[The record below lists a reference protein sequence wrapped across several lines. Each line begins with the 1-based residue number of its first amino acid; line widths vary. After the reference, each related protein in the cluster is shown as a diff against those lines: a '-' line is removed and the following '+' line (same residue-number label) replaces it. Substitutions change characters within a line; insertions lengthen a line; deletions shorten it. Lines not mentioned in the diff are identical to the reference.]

1 MDKTT
6 PATSKP
12 PSAAAVSITS
22 PAKVNL
28 ILRILDRRPDGYHN
42 LWSLMQT
49 VALHDHLTLAL
60 DSRPGIRLSC
70 THPAVPLGP
79 ANLIHRA
86 AEAVFSK
93 AGRSVGATIHLT
105 KRIPM
110 GAGLGGGSSNAAAT
124 VVGLNHLL
132 QLGWS
137 AQEMADLTHTLG
149 SDVPFFY
156 WAPTGKVS
164 GRGERVQSIEITG
177 RRVILLVNPGFGVE
191 TAWAYRALAAGRTQA
206 PELPETV
213 ERLERAS
220 TVTWESLMPLMGN
233 DFEAVVFP
241 KHPVLAAIK
250 ARLLEAGAESA
261 FLSGTGA
268 TVFGVFTNQEAA
280 GLAQREFAD
289 QPTWLTVVV
298 PLETAP
304 LEATLTAIS
313 PEGPASIDSPS
324 VNSLK

>member
-1 MDKTT
+1 MDRTT

-12 PSAAAVSITS
+12 PSADAVSIVS

-49 VALHDHLTLAL
+49 VALHDHLTVAL
-60 DSRPGIRLSC
+60 DPRPGIHLSC
-70 THPAVPLGP
+70 DHPAVPLGP
-79 ANLIHRA
+79 ANLIYRA
-86 AEAVFSK
+86 AESVLSK
-93 AGRSVGATIHLT
+93 AGRPTGVTIHLT

-124 VVGLNHLL
+124 VVALNRLL
-132 QLGWS
+132 QLGWYP
-137 AQEMADLTHTLG
+137 QEMASLSQHLG

-164 GRGERVQSIEITG
+164 GRGERVQPLEITG

-191 TAWAYRALAAGRTQA
+191 TAWAYRTLAAGRTQA
-206 PELPETV
+206 PALPEM
-213 ERLERAS
+213 LERVDRAS
-220 TVTWESLMPLMGN
+220 SITWEALTPLMGN
-233 DFEAVVFP
+233 DFETVVFP
-241 KHPVLAAIK
+241 QYPVLGSIK

-268 TVFGVFTNQEAA
+268 TVFGVFTDQEVA
-280 GLAQREFAD
+280 GRAQRQFAD
-289 QPTWLTVVV
+289 QPTWMTVVA
-298 PLETAP
+298 PPETAP
-304 LEATLTAIS
+304 LEDSLTTK
-313 PEGPASIDSPS
+313 P
-324 VNSLK
+324 L

>member
-1 MDKTT
+1 MDRTT

-12 PSAAAVSITS
+12 PDAAAVSIAS

-49 VALHDHLTLAL
+49 VGLHDQLTLGL
-60 DSRPGIRLSC
+60 DPRPGIHLSC
-70 THPAVPLGP
+70 AHPAVPLGP

-86 AEAVFSK
+86 AEAVLSK
-93 AGRSVGATIHLT
+93 AGRPVGVAIHLT

-124 VVGLNHLL
+124 VVALNRLL

-137 AQEMADLTHTLG
+137 AQEMASLTQSLG

-156 WAPTGKVS
+156 WAPTGTVS
-164 GRGERVQSIEITG
+164 GRGERVLPLELTG

-191 TAWAYRALAAGRTQA
+191 TAWAYRALAVRRVQA
-206 PELPETV
+206 PALPESL
-213 ERLERAS
+213 ERLDRAS
-220 TVTWESLMPLMGN
+220 TITWDALTPLMAN

-241 KHPVLAAIK
+241 EHPVLASIK
-250 ARLLEAGAESA
+250 ARLVEAGAESA

-268 TVFGVFTNQEAA
+268 TVFGVFTDPEAA
-280 GLAQREFAD
+280 GRAQRQFAD
-289 QPTWLTVVV
+289 QPTWMTVVAPLETV
-298 PLETAP
+298 PLEAS
-304 LEATLTAIS
+304 LTATI
-313 PEGPASIDSPS
+313 P
-324 VNSLK
+324 